1 MARKVEKAD
10 VDPGTLPLSSLPTSP
25 DFKDAPMQG
34 FNRPLGPIGSNVVAP
49 LQATSSGMMVTA
61 SKATPGQEAI
71 DFKGYFKVESFPH
84 NSVIYRPGD
93 TTDRVYLLKTGRVRL
108 MRLGKNSQRSVV
120 SILRAGDLFGELFRP
135 EGTLIEEMAAASG
148 EAEVWSIE
156 GRDFRAQL
164 EARPSLSIDVVRAY
178 ADRLRG
184 LRKRV
189 LGLTF
194 KEVPARL
201 ADTLLTLAEAHGER
215 CPHGGETDLR
225 GITQQDLAD
234 LVGASR
240 SFVSTLINEMKRDGV
255 LGNVG
260 RILCIRDQKA
270 LRKLASNEK

>member
-1 MARKVEKAD
+1 MY
-10 VDPGTLPLSSLPTSP
+10 GT
-25 DFKDAPMQG
+25 
-34 FNRPLGPIGSNVVAP
+34 NRSLGPIGSSVVAP
-49 LQATSSGMMVTA
+49 LQPTSSGMMVTPN
-61 SKATPGQEAI
+61 KLVPGQEVL
-71 DFKGYFKVESFPH
+71 DFKGYFKVETFPH
-84 NSVIYRPGD
+84 NSIIFRPGD
-93 TTDRVYLLKTGRVRL
+93 TADRVYLLKSGRVRL
-108 MRLGKNSQRSVV
+108 MRLSKTGSRSVI
-120 SILRAGDLFGELFRP
+120 SILRTGDLFGELFRP
-135 EGTLIEEMAAASG
+135 EGSPLEEMAISAG

-164 EARPSLSIDVVRAY
+164 EARPALSIDVIRAY
-178 ADRLRG
+178 AERVRA

-225 GITQQDLAD
+225 GVTQQDLAD

-260 RILCIRDQKA
+260 RVLCIRDQKA
-270 LRKLASNEK
+270 LRKLASKEK

>member
-1 MARKVEKAD
+1 
-10 VDPGTLPLSSLPTSP
+10 
-25 DFKDAPMQG
+25 MQG
-34 FNRPLGPIGSNVVAP
+34 YQRPLGPIGSNVVAP
-49 LQATSSGMMVTA
+49 AIQPTSSGMMVTA
-61 SKATPGQEAI
+61 NKIVPGQEVI
-71 DFKGYFKVESFPH
+71 DFKGYFKVETYPH

-93 TTDRVYLLKTGRVRL
+93 TTDRVYLLKNGRVRL

-135 EGTLIEEMAAASG
+135 EGSPVEELAIAAG
-148 EAEVWSIE
+148 EAEIWSIE

-164 EARPSLSIDVVRAY
+164 EARPTLALDVIKAY
-178 ADRLRG
+178 AERVRG
-184 LRKRV
+184 LRQRV

-201 ADTLLTLAEAHGER
+201 AETLLILSEAHGER

-260 RILCIRDQKA
+260 RILCVRDQKS
-270 LRKLASNEK
+270 LRKIASKEK

>member
-1 MARKVEKAD
+1 MH
-10 VDPGTLPLSSLPTSP
+10 
-25 DFKDAPMQG
+25 G

-49 LQATSSGMMVTA
+49 LQTTSSGMMVTA
-61 SKATPGQEAI
+61 NKIVPGQEAI

-84 NSVIYRPGD
+84 NSTIYRYGD
-93 TTDRVYLLKTGRVRL
+93 TTDRVYLLKSGRVRL
-108 MRLGKNSQRSVV
+108 MRVGKNGTKSVV
-120 SILRAGDLFGELFRP
+120 SILRPGEIFGEVFRP
-135 EGTLIEEMAAASG
+135 EGTSIEEQATASG

-164 EARPSLSIDVVRAY
+164 EARPALALDVVRAY
-178 ADRLRG
+178 AERVRA

-201 ADTLLTLAEAHGER
+201 ADTLLTLVEAHGER

-260 RILCIRDQKA
+260 RILCVRDQKA
-270 LRKLASNEK
+270 LRKIAGKEK

>member
-1 MARKVEKAD
+1 M
-10 VDPGTLPLSSLPTSP
+10 
-25 DFKDAPMQG
+25 
-34 FNRPLGPIGSNVVAP
+34 FNRPLGPIGSNVVVP
-49 LQATSSGMMVTA
+49 MQPTSSGMMVTA
-61 SKATPGQEAI
+61 NKLSPQPQEGI
-71 DFKGYFKVESFPH
+71 DFKGYFKVETFPH
-84 NSVIYRPGD
+84 NAIIYRPGD
-93 TTDRVYLLKTGRVRL
+93 TSDRVYLLKSGRVRL
-108 MRLGKNSQRSVV
+108 MRIGKNSTRSVV
-120 SILRAGDLFGELFRP
+120 SILRQGDLFGELFRP
-135 EGTLIEEMAAASG
+135 DGSPIEEMAVASG

-164 EARPSLSIDVVRAY
+164 EARPALATDVIRAY
-178 ADRLRG
+178 AERVRQ

-201 ADTLLTLAEAHGER
+201 AETLLTLAEAHGER
-215 CPHGGETDLR
+215 CPHGGEIDLR

-240 SFVSTLINEMKRDGV
+240 SFVSTLINEMKRDGM

-270 LRKLASNEK
+270 LRKIASKEK

>member
-1 MARKVEKAD
+1 MH
-10 VDPGTLPLSSLPTSP
+10 PYH
-25 DFKDAPMQG
+25 
-34 FNRPLGPIGSNVVAP
+34 RPLGPIGSNVVAP
-49 LQATSSGMMVTA
+49 LQTTSSGMTVTA
-61 SKATPGQEAI
+61 NKLVPGQEAL
-71 DFKGYFKVESFPH
+71 DFKGYFKVENYPH

-93 TTDRVYLLKTGRVRL
+93 TSDRVYLLKQGRVRL
-108 MRLGKNSQRSVV
+108 MRVGKNSGRSVIH
-120 SILRAGDLFGELFRP
+120 ILRPGDLFGELFRA
-135 EGTLIEEMAAASG
+135 EGTPIEELAVAAG

-156 GRDFRAQL
+156 ARDFRAQL
-164 EARPSLSIDVVRAY
+164 EARPALATDVIRAY
-178 ADRLRG
+178 AERVRSLRQ
-184 LRKRV
+184 RV

-201 ADTLLTLAEAHGER
+201 AETLITLSEQHGER

-260 RILCIRDQKA
+260 RILCVRDHKA
-270 LRKLASNEK
+270 LQRLAANEK

>member
-1 MARKVEKAD
+1 
-10 VDPGTLPLSSLPTSP
+10 
-25 DFKDAPMQG
+25 
-34 FNRPLGPIGSNVVAP
+34 
-49 LQATSSGMMVTA
+49 MMVTPN
-61 SKATPGQEAI
+61 KLVPGQEVL
-71 DFKGYFKVESFPH
+71 DFKGYFKVETFPH
-84 NSVIYRPGD
+84 NSIIFRPGD
-93 TTDRVYLLKTGRVRL
+93 TADRVYLLKSGRVRL
-108 MRLGKNSQRSVV
+108 MRLSKTGSRSVI
-120 SILRAGDLFGELFRP
+120 SILRTGDLFGELFRP
-135 EGTLIEEMAAASG
+135 EGSPLEEMAISAG

-164 EARPSLSIDVVRAY
+164 EARPALSIDVIRAY
-178 ADRLRG
+178 AERVRA

-225 GITQQDLAD
+225 GVTQQDLAD

-260 RILCIRDQKA
+260 RVLCIRDQKA
-270 LRKLASNEK
+270 LRKLASKEK

>member
-1 MARKVEKAD
+1 MH
-10 VDPGTLPLSSLPTSP
+10 
-25 DFKDAPMQG
+25 G

-49 LQATSSGMMVTA
+49 LQTTSSGMMVTA
-61 SKATPGQEAI
+61 NKLAPGQEAI

-84 NSVIYRPGD
+84 NSVIYRYGD
-93 TTDRVYLLKTGRVRL
+93 TTDRVYLLKSGRVRL
-108 MRLGKNSQRSVV
+108 MRVGKNGTRSVV
-120 SILRAGDLFGELFRP
+120 SILRPGEIFGEVFRP
-135 EGTLIEEMAAASG
+135 EGTSIEEMAIASG

-164 EARPSLSIDVVRAY
+164 EARPALALDVVRAY
-178 ADRLRG
+178 AERVRA

-201 ADTLLTLAEAHGER
+201 ADTLLTLVEAHGER

-260 RILCIRDQKA
+260 RILCVKDQKA
-270 LRKLASNEK
+270 LRKLAGKEK

>member
-1 MARKVEKAD
+1 
-10 VDPGTLPLSSLPTSP
+10 
-25 DFKDAPMQG
+25 MQ
-34 FNRPLGPIGSNVVAP
+34 FNRPLGPIGSNVVNP
-49 LQATSSGMMVTA
+49 VQTTSSGMMVA
-61 SKATPGQEAI
+61 ANKVAPGPEVF

-84 NSVIYRPGD
+84 NSIIYRPGE
-93 TTDRVYLLKTGRVRL
+93 TSDRVYLLKTGRVRL
-108 MRLGKNSQRSVV
+108 MRIGRNGVRSVV

-135 EGTLIEEMAAASG
+135 DGTTIEELAVAAG

-164 EARPSLSIDVVRAY
+164 EARPSLSLDVVRAY
-178 ADRLRG
+178 AERVRG

-201 ADTLLTLAEAHGER
+201 GDILLTLSEAHGER

-240 SFVSTLINEMKRDGV
+240 SFVSTLINEMKRDGI

-260 RILCIRDQKA
+260 RTLCVRDQKA
-270 LRKLASNEK
+270 LRRISSKEK

>member
-1 MARKVEKAD
+1 MH
-10 VDPGTLPLSSLPTSP
+10 
-25 DFKDAPMQG
+25 G

-49 LQATSSGMMVTA
+49 LQSTGSGMMVTA
-61 SKATPGQEAI
+61 NKIAPGQEAI

-84 NSVIYRPGD
+84 NSVIYRYGD
-93 TTDRVYLLKTGRVRL
+93 TTDRVYLLKSGRVRL
-108 MRLGKNSQRSVV
+108 MRVGKNGTRSVV
-120 SILRAGDLFGELFRP
+120 SILRPGEIFGEVFRP
-135 EGTLIEEMAAASG
+135 EGTSIEEMAIASG

-164 EARPSLSIDVVRAY
+164 EARPALALDVVRAY
-178 ADRLRG
+178 AERVRA

-201 ADTLLTLAEAHGER
+201 ADTLLTLVEAHGER

-240 SFVSTLINEMKRDGV
+240 SFVSTLINEMKRDGM

-260 RILCIRDQKA
+260 RILCVRDQKA
-270 LRKLASNEK
+270 LRKIASAEQ

>member
-1 MARKVEKAD
+1 MH
-10 VDPGTLPLSSLPTSP
+10 
-25 DFKDAPMQG
+25 G

-49 LQATSSGMMVTA
+49 PIQTTSSGMMVTA
-61 SKATPGQEAI
+61 NKIAPGQEVI
-71 DFKGYFKVESFPH
+71 DFKGYFKVETYPH

-93 TTDRVYLLKTGRVRL
+93 TTDRVYLLKNGRVRL
-108 MRLGKNSQRSVV
+108 MRLGKNSQRSVI
-120 SILRAGDLFGELFRP
+120 SILRAGDLFGDLFRP
-135 EGTLIEEMAAASG
+135 EGSPVEELSIAAG
-148 EAEVWSIE
+148 EAEIWSIE

-164 EARPSLSIDVVRAY
+164 EARPTLAVDVVRAY
-178 ADRLRG
+178 AERVRS

-240 SFVSTLINEMKRDGV
+240 SFVSTLINEMKRDGM

-260 RILCIRDQKA
+260 RILCVRDQKA
-270 LRKLASNEK
+270 LRKIASAEK

>member
-1 MARKVEKAD
+1 M
-10 VDPGTLPLSSLPTSP
+10 
-25 DFKDAPMQG
+25 
-34 FNRPLGPIGSNVVAP
+34 GPIGSNVVAQP
-49 LQATSSGMMVTA
+49 VPTTSSGMLVTPNSA
-61 SKATPGQEAI
+61 VAGQEII
-71 DFKGYFKVESFPH
+71 DFKGYFKVETYPH

-120 SILRAGDLFGELFRP
+120 SILRAGDLFGEQFRP
-135 EGTLIEEMAAASG
+135 EGSPIEELAVAAG

-164 EARPSLSIDVVRAY
+164 EARPALALDVIKAYSERVRSLRQ
-178 ADRLRG
+178 
-184 LRKRV
+184 RV

-194 KEVPARL
+194 REVPARL
-201 ADTLLTLAEAHGER
+201 AEMLLTLSVAHGER

-240 SFVSTLINEMKRDGV
+240 SFVSTLINEMKRDGM

-270 LRKLASNEK
+270 LRKIASKEK

>member
-1 MARKVEKAD
+1 MH
-10 VDPGTLPLSSLPTSP
+10 
-25 DFKDAPMQG
+25 G

-49 LQATSSGMMVTA
+49 LQTTSSGMMVTA
-61 SKATPGQEAI
+61 NKIVPGQEAI

-84 NSVIYRPGD
+84 NSVIYRYGD
-93 TTDRVYLLKTGRVRL
+93 TTDRVYLLKAGRVRL
-108 MRLGKNSQRSVV
+108 MRVGKNGTRSVV
-120 SILRAGDLFGELFRP
+120 SILRPGEIFGEVFRP
-135 EGTLIEEMAAASG
+135 EGTTIEEMAIASG

-164 EARPSLSIDVVRAY
+164 EARPALALDVVRAY
-178 ADRLRG
+178 ADRVRA

-201 ADTLLTLAEAHGER
+201 ADTLLTLVEAHGER

-260 RILCIRDQKA
+260 RILCVRDQKA
-270 LRKLASNEK
+270 LRKLAGKEK

>member
-1 MARKVEKAD
+1 MSEE
-10 VDPGTLPLSSLPTSP
+10 GH
-25 DFKDAPMQG
+25 MQ
-34 FNRPLGPIGSNVVAP
+34 FNRPLGPIGSNVVGP
-49 LQATSSGMMVTA
+49 VQTTSSGMMVA
-61 SKATPGQEAI
+61 AANKLVPSPEVL
-71 DFKGYFKVESFPH
+71 DFKGYFKVETFPH
-84 NSVIYRPGD
+84 NAIVYRPGD
-93 TTDRVYLLKTGRVRL
+93 TSDRVYLLKAGRVRL
-108 MRLGKNSQRSVV
+108 MRIGKNGARSVV
-120 SILRAGDLFGELFRP
+120 SVLRSGDLFGELFRP
-135 EGTLIEEMAAASG
+135 DGTSIEELAVSAG

-164 EARPSLSIDVVRAY
+164 EARPTLALDVIRAY
-178 ADRLRG
+178 AERVRALRQ
-184 LRKRV
+184 RV

-201 ADTLLTLAEAHGER
+201 ADILLTLSEAHGER

-260 RILCIRDQKA
+260 RTLCIRDQKA
-270 LRKLASNEK
+270 LRRVSSKEK

>member
-1 MARKVEKAD
+1 MH
-10 VDPGTLPLSSLPTSP
+10 
-25 DFKDAPMQG
+25 G
-34 FNRPLGPIGSNVVAP
+34 FSRPIGPIGSNVVAP
-49 LQATSSGMMVTA
+49 LQTTSSGMLVTA
-61 SKATPGQEAI
+61 NKLVPGQEPI

-93 TTDRVYLLKTGRVRL
+93 TNDRVYLLKSGRVRL
-108 MRLGKNSQRSVV
+108 MRLGKNGTRSVV

-135 EGTLIEEMAAASG
+135 EGTPIEELAMASG
-148 EAEVWSIE
+148 EAEVWAIE

-164 EARPSLSIDVVRAY
+164 EARPTLAVDVVKAY
-178 ADRLRG
+178 AERVRS

-270 LRKLASNEK
+270 LRKLASKEK

>member
-1 MARKVEKAD
+1 MH
-10 VDPGTLPLSSLPTSP
+10 
-25 DFKDAPMQG
+25 G

-49 LQATSSGMMVTA
+49 LQTTSSGMMVTA
-61 SKATPGQEAI
+61 NKIVPGQEAI

-84 NSVIYRPGD
+84 NSVIYRYGD
-93 TTDRVYLLKTGRVRL
+93 TTDRVYLLKSGRVRL
-108 MRLGKNSQRSVV
+108 MRVGKNGTRSVV
-120 SILRAGDLFGELFRP
+120 SILRPGEIFGEVFRP
-135 EGTLIEEMAAASG
+135 EGTSIEEMAIASG

-164 EARPSLSIDVVRAY
+164 EARPALALDVVRAY
-178 ADRLRG
+178 AERVRA

-201 ADTLLTLAEAHGER
+201 ADTLLTLVEAHGER

-240 SFVSTLINEMKRDGV
+240 SFVSTLINEMKREGV

-260 RILCIRDQKA
+260 RILCVRDQKA
-270 LRKLASNEK
+270 LRKLAGKEK

>member
-1 MARKVEKAD
+1 MH
-10 VDPGTLPLSSLPTSP
+10 
-25 DFKDAPMQG
+25 G

-49 LQATSSGMMVTA
+49 LQTTSSGMMVTA
-61 SKATPGQEAI
+61 NKIVPGQEAI

-84 NSVIYRPGD
+84 NSVIYRYGD
-93 TTDRVYLLKTGRVRL
+93 TTDRVYLLKSGRVRL
-108 MRLGKNSQRSVV
+108 MRVGKNGTRSVV
-120 SILRAGDLFGELFRP
+120 SILRPGEIFGEVFRP
-135 EGTLIEEMAAASG
+135 EGTTIEEMAVASG

-164 EARPSLSIDVVRAY
+164 EARPALALDVVRAY
-178 ADRLRG
+178 AERVRA

-201 ADTLLTLAEAHGER
+201 ADTLLTLVEAHGER

-240 SFVSTLINEMKRDGV
+240 SFVSTLINEMKREGV

-260 RILCIRDQKA
+260 RILCVRDQKA
-270 LRKLASNEK
+270 LRKIAGKEK